1 MTGVSEGLYAILTAE
16 GRPGLMSPR
25 RTAGAVLLAAEVWDL
40 LAAGVVWG
48 VSGQRFY
55 AAKPLPEALAH
66 TGATYRAIRDG
77 YHRPGPLF
85 RQMGR
90 AEVQAL
96 RQKAY
101 ADLPLP
107 FADEADDFGDVPPS
121 AASYVRHMTLKGE
134 PNPADDALLLAL
146 ARASW
151 LKGFYIRGKMD
162 RVVLSKRLKTIRL
175 EPPVAGGWSF
185 PDLLQPFL
193 VLSEWARL

>member
-1 MTGVSEGLYAILTAE
+1 MTGVSESLYAILTSE
-16 GRPGLMSPR
+16 GRPGLMAPQQ
-25 RTAGAVLLAAEVWDL
+25 TAGAVLLAAEVWDL
-40 LAAGVVWG
+40 LTAGVAWG

-66 TGATYRAIRDG
+66 TAASYTAICQG
-77 YHRPGPLF
+77 QHRPGPLF

-90 AEVQAL
+90 VEVQAL

-107 FADEADDFGDVPPS
+107 FADEADDFGDMPPS
-121 AASYVRHMTLKGE
+121 AVAYIRHITLKGT

-162 RVVLSKRLKTIRL
+162 QVVLSKRLKAIRL
-175 EPPVAGGWSF
+175 NPPLAGGWSF
-185 PDLLQPFL
+185 PDLLRPFL